1 MVDGV
6 AGVLIAVFLALAM
19 LHLYWVFGG
28 RALKLGAVP
37 QVAGR
42 PAFVPSPGMTLGVA
56 LALSTCALLVAGT
69 VGWLPIPIPQRF
81 FCWLVFA
88 LALVFLARAIGDFR
102 LVGFF
107 KKTQYSVFARLDT
120 RVFSPLCL
128 AIALGLL
135 LVAVA
140 RYQ

>member
-6 AGVLIAVFLALAM
+6 AGLLIGVFLALATV
-19 LHLYWVFGG
+19 HLYWVCGG
-28 RALKLGAVP
+28 RGLKLGAVP

-42 PAFVPSPGMTLGVA
+42 PAFVPSPGMTLAVA

-107 KKTQYSVFARLDT
+107 KKTHDSAFARLDT

-135 LVAVA
+135 WVAVA
-140 RYQ
+140 RY

>member
-1 MVDGV
+1 MVDGF
-6 AGVLIAVFLALAM
+6 AGVLIAVFLALAA
-19 LHLYWVFGG
+19 LHLYWALGG

-42 PAFVPSPGMTLGVA
+42 PAFVPSPVMTLAVA
-56 LALSTCALLVAGT
+56 LALSICALLVAGT
-69 VGWLPIPIPQRF
+69 VGWLPIPIPQGF
-81 FCWLVFA
+81 FCALLVA

-107 KKTQYSVFARLDT
+107 KKVHDSPFAYLDT

-140 RYQ
+140 RY